1 VQYKITKVIEAKTL
15 QEAIKNE
22 SKAEIKSIEQIED
35 ENTLSSSAIGFW
47 IPPDSED
54 APEDKLK

>member
-1 VQYKITKVIEAKTL
+1 VIEAKTL

-22 SKAEIKSIEQIED
+22 SKAEIKSIEQVED

-47 IPPDSED
+47 IPSDDED
-54 APEDKLK
+54 IPEDNLK